1 MTLDREPPLEGV
13 VVNDEEPGPYD
24 GNGQPS
30 LEVQLLRNAPALAR
44 AGAGMWWRAARWGVA
59 RSVGAGGRLA
69 RAAAD
74 PARSA
79 QLLDEVGRELRG
91 YARDLLGISELDER
105 VARLMPPPE
114 PDEDGAT
121 SVSEREALR
130 IRGAQL
136 LREAARIGPED
147 RAHPAYARIL
157 TELAPDE
164 GRILRLL
171 ATQGSQPAVDVRA
184 ANFIGVGSELVT
196 GGMNM
201 IGAQAGCQHRE
212 RVPAYLNNLE
222 RLGLIWFSREPV
234 GDPVAYQV
242 LEAQPEVLEAMR
254 SVTRAKTVQ
263 RSIHL
268 TPFGEDFCTVCL
280 PLDASGD
287 GGALRAR
294 GLASRVPG
302 GRRSAAPAPVRSDPP
317 LCP

>member
-1 MTLDREPPLEGV
+1 
-13 VVNDEEPGPYD
+13 
-24 GNGQPS
+24 
-30 LEVQLLRNAPALAR
+30 
-44 AGAGMWWRAARWGVA
+44 MWWQAARWGVA
-59 RSVGAGGRLA
+59 RSVRAGGRLA

-74 PARSA
+74 PVRSA

-91 YARDLLGISELDER
+91 YARDLLGITELDER
-105 VARLMPPPE
+105 VGRLMPPPE
-114 PDEDGAT
+114 PDEDGAA

-136 LREAARIGPED
+136 LREAARIEPAD
-147 RAHPAYARIL
+147 RAHPAYTRIL

-184 ANFIGVGSELVT
+184 AKFIGVGSELVT

-242 LEAQPEVLEAMR
+242 LEAQPEVLAAMR

-268 TPFGEDFCTVCL
+268 TPFGEDFCAVCL
-280 PLDASGD
+280 PLDPVETEALSASEE
-287 GGALRAR
+287 
-294 GLASRVPG
+294 
-302 GRRSAAPAPVRSDPP
+302 
-317 LCP
+317 